1 MENQEVEL
9 DDDDEEEE
17 EEEEQ
22 DEEDEEEEEE
32 EEEEM
37 SNNVPEESGEDHD
50 NETDNNLEEAG
61 AVSLLPSETL
71 NRKESVELWKSR
83 NETDV
88 IVSDHDVFG
97 LHEGE
102 EDSLDSLV
110 LRPDIDSSYDINDD
124 TTMSSDILLSSL
136 GQLAAQQS
144 SFLLEQEES
153 EGSVRPK
160 RKSGSLSELS
170 LPGSLP
176 LKKQRPES
184 LLYPSQQ
191 AGALILETPESAD
204 CDEGMNICDTAP
216 TSPRSPPPPQVAR
229 CQGRSLIPDRE
240 NPPLE
245 MLSWVSTFS
254 RWSHAERL
262 LAINQLIDR

>member
-1 MENQEVEL
+1 M
-9 DDDDEEEE
+9 
-17 EEEEQ
+17 
-22 DEEDEEEEEE
+22 
-32 EEEEM
+32 
-37 SNNVPEESGEDHD
+37 
-50 NETDNNLEEAG
+50 
-61 AVSLLPSETL
+61 
-71 NRKESVELWKSR
+71 
-83 NETDV
+83 
-88 IVSDHDVFG
+88 
-97 LHEGE
+97 
-102 EDSLDSLV
+102 DSLV
-110 LRPDIDSSYDINDD
+110 LRDD
-124 TTMSSDILLSSL
+124 TIEDGDDSTMSSDLLCSMS
-136 GQLAAQQS
+136 QAS
-144 SFLLEQEES
+144 SFGLECAVECEAQD
-153 EGSVRPK
+153 GALRPK
-160 RKSGSLSELS
+160 RKSGSLSELN

-184 LLYPSQQ
+184 LLYPGQHP
-191 AGALILETPESAD
+191 GALILETPESAE

>member
-1 MENQEVEL
+1 MEMENQEVEQ
-9 DDDDEEEE
+9 DDDEEDEDDDEEEE
-17 EEEEQ
+17 EEEEK
-22 DEEDEEEEEE
+22 E

-37 SNNVPEESGEDHD
+37 SNIVPEETGEDHD
-50 NETDNNLEEAG
+50 NETENNLEEAG
-61 AVSLLPSETL
+61 AVALLPSETL

-136 GQLAAQQS
+136 GQLAAQQN
-144 SFLLEQEES
+144 SFLLDQEES

-160 RKSGSLSELS
+160 RKSGSLSELN

-184 LLYPSQQ
+184 LLYPGQHP
-191 AGALILETPESAD
+191 GALILETPESAE